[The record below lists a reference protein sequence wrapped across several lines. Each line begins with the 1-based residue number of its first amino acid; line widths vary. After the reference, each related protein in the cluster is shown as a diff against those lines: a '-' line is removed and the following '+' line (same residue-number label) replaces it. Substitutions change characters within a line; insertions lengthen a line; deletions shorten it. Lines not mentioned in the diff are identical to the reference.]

1 MLKLLVGPKGSG
13 KTTEI
18 LDEIVNLSGEK
29 GKNCVVYV
37 TLNPLEYGAVSTRDV
52 RNVIVNKEVINSYNS
67 LYGFL
72 TGLVAGNY
80 DTEYI
85 ALDSVLKIG
94 GPNMED
100 LLNFTKRISENELFR
115 HMNVVLSVSCEKKDL
130 LPEFASFAAI
140 EYL

>member
-18 LDEIVNLSGEK
+18 LDEILNLSGEK

>member
-94 GPNMED
+94 GSNMED

>member
-13 KTTEI
+13 KTIRIINEI
-18 LDEIVNLSGEK
+18 KSLSGEK
-29 GKNCVVYV
+29 ENNCVVYV
-37 TLNPLEYGAVSTRDV
+37 TLNPLESGTISTRDV
-52 RNVIVNKEVINSYNS
+52 RNVVVNKEIISSYNS

-94 GPNMED
+94 GPNMEE
-100 LLNFTKRISENELFR
+100 LLNFIKRISESELFR
-115 HMNVVLSVSCEKKDL
+115 HINVVLSISCEKKDL

>member
-52 RNVIVNKEVINSYNS
+52 RNVIVNKEVIKSYNS